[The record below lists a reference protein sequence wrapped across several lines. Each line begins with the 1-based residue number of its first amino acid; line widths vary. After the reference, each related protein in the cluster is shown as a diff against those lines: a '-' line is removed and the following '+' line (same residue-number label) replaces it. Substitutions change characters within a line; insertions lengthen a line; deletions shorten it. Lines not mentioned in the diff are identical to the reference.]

1 MCLSLYSSNNRSSKD
16 ALCNAPSSNSAQN
29 YANCFNFNNGV
40 ITGIAAAVSVFLFI
54 IISIIAYGVII
65 RSFII
70 ISESAVI
77 IITVSM
83 YISAVMCPKSLN
95 TNAKPCSMRN

>member
-1 MCLSLYSSNNRSSKD
+1 MCLSLYLSNNRTSKD
-16 ALCNAPSSNSAQN
+16 ALCNAPSSNSALN
-29 YANCFNFNNGV
+29 CANWLNNVV

-65 RSFII
+65 RIFGIIADFAII
-70 ISESAVI
+70 IIAI
-77 IITVSM
+77 SM
-83 YISAVMCPKSLN
+83 YISAAIRRITLN